1 LAEGQG
7 GEEGGVGFV
16 GPCSAM
22 EDEGEVTG
30 DGDAHARAVL
40 EFVLPDAFETGGE
53 QVADGGEH
61 VEIEEREAIGCGGGQ
76 FAGESAFAGDLGAEG
91 GGSELVT
98 ESGEGAVVF
107 GVEASAGGGLQEP
120 GATVVVSCVAGETGE
135 AGRGEPFEVVS
146 EPLLNDGEVGVREG
160 F

>member
-1 LAEGQG
+1 MAEGQG
-7 GEEGGVGFV
+7 GEKGGVGFV
-16 GPCSAM
+16 GPCPAM
-22 EDEGEVTG
+22 EDEGEVAG